1 MTAMKNTLIAEL
13 VDIYTNQAPA
23 YVKARRWRF
32 DASCAH
38 CVVDTGGNF
47 VASTALAAIFVETAN
62 LVVLAA
68 WLVVINALS
77 FFRLYISIVV
87 PRLGDGARR
96 RAELAFSAALVLHGL
111 VWTMAFFLLAPED
124 SVAQRSAVIVWL
136 AGSASW
142 VVAAYTLLFEAVLGF
157 LVLQIFPLAIYLL
170 FVGDRFWQLVS
181 VGCFLFLPTMAIIAI
196 RNNAWLIRGQIT
208 QLEKEDLAEALVHE
222 QQAVLELVGNLEA
235 DLNRREIIE
244 LDLREEKARAE
255 ALASEL
261 EKLSSL
267 DGLTGIANRRRFDQT
282 LEREWNRGARAQQS
296 LALIMCDI
304 DYFKQYNDRYG
315 HQAGDACLRQ
325 LAQVLETSL
334 KRGGDLAARYG
345 GEEFAILLPD
355 TGLENATM
363 LAENVREHLQ
373 QLGLPHDASL
383 VAPIL
388 TASFGVAAIVPT
400 AEMSP
405 SVLIRRADEAMYEA
419 KARGRDR
426 IVRATGEAGDGA
438 TLDTAHLH

>member
-1 MTAMKNTLIAEL
+1 M
-13 VDIYTNQAPA
+13 
-23 YVKARRWRF
+23 
-32 DASCAH
+32 
-38 CVVDTGGNF
+38 
-47 VASTALAAIFVETAN
+47 
-62 LVVLAA
+62 
-68 WLVVINALS
+68 
-77 FFRLYISIVV
+77 
-87 PRLGDGARR
+87 
-96 RAELAFSAALVLHGL
+96 
-111 VWTMAFFLLAPED
+111 
-124 SVAQRSAVIVWL
+124 
-136 AGSASW
+136 
-142 VVAAYTLLFEAVLGF
+142 
-157 LVLQIFPLAIYLL
+157 
-170 FVGDRFWQLVS
+170 
-181 VGCFLFLPTMAIIAI
+181 
-196 RNNAWLIRGQIT
+196 
-208 QLEKEDLAEALVHE
+208 AEALVHE
-222 QQAVLELVGNLEA
+222 QQAVLELVANLEA
-235 DLNRREIIE
+235 DLHRREIIE

-282 LEREWNRGARAQQS
+282 LEREWNRAARAQQS

-355 TGLENATM
+355 TELENATM

-388 TASFGVAAIVPT
+388 SASFGVAALVPT

-426 IVRATGEAGDGA
+426 IARATADASDGA
-438 TLDTAHLH
+438 ALDTSHLH